1 MMKNIDRNDVQ
12 KVLAY
17 WFVDHKDIHSAL
29 KLLGCK
35 YTDDINKWLLSDY
48 LPFTEFELEL
58 MRHIDTDFHYLA
70 RDFNG
75 VLYIY
80 TSEVEKDLEE
90 DEWVCPLGTSEIWY
104 LVRGCFKSITW
115 EDGPVCIDDYVKRG

>member
-1 MMKNIDRNDVQ
+1 MKNIDRHDVQ

-17 WFVDHKDIHSAL
+17 WVVDHKDIHSAL
-29 KLLGCK
+29 NLLGCK

-48 LPFTEFELEL
+48 LPFTDFELEI

-90 DEWVCPLGTSEIWY
+90 DEWVCPLGTVEIWY

>member
-1 MMKNIDRNDVQ
+1 MMKNIDRHDVQ

-17 WFVDHKDIHSAL
+17 WVVDHKDIHSAL

-58 MRHIDTDFHYLA
+58 MKRIDQKFHWIA
-70 RDFNG
+70 RDESGRLACF
-75 VLYIY
+75 
-80 TSEVEKDLEE
+80 SEKPSREGRYWHPDGECLWRDLPLDMFHNIQWSDEE
-90 DEWVCPLGTSEIWY
+90 
-104 LVRGCFKSITW
+104 
-115 EDGPVCIDDYVKRG
+115 PVCIDDYVKRG